1 MKNAFSTFGNGLLD
15 GITGIIAQ
23 PIKGAKQ
30 EGALGVLKGIG
41 RGVAGVVTKP
51 VIGAVDF
58 VSNLAIAMEV
68 GIIGGNE
75 GQEEQRVYP
84 DGVIRAVKEV
94 VIGEDNGKA
103 ENEENVEK

>member
-15 GITGIIAQ
+15 GVTGIFTQ

-84 DGVIRAVKEV
+84 DGVIKAVKEV
-94 VIGEDNGKA
+94 VIGE
-103 ENEENVEK
+103 ENEHENAK